1 MIFTICNSLQLSFFN
16 PDLRPFFA
24 DLLSDALYH
33 ILHFLPAFIVLN
45 IFLMHQPPMSVKKE
59 LNSLIDAGTGV
70 ILTNTDKWEA
80 KTDEICEMFV
90 EKVR

>member
-1 MIFTICNSLQLSFFN
+1 
-16 PDLRPFFA
+16 
-24 DLLSDALYH
+24 
-33 ILHFLPAFIVLN
+33 
-45 IFLMHQPPMSVKKE
+45 MHQPPMSVKKE

-70 ILTNTDKWEA
+70 ILINTDKWEA